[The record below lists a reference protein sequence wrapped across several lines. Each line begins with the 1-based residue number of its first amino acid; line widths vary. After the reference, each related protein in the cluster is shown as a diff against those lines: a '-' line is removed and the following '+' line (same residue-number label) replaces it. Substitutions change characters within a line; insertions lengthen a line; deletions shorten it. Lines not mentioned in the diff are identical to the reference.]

1 MNFNDKTFQAVC
13 RVCRKPVLRQN
24 YKDHLKDVH
33 KGEDLLDQRQWG
45 DPDNRDQFR
54 GLTSSGDK
62 NHNVRRTEGK
72 GTLGQ
77 KQAQTLLEPKEY
89 GLKKMSWERICLMWW
104 KISHRQTE
112 EMMSPRA
119 EHYSPESWQ
128 VVNMEYLH

>member
-1 MNFNDKTFQAVC
+1 M
-13 RVCRKPVLRQN
+13 
-24 YKDHLKDVH
+24 
-33 KGEDLLDQRQWG
+33 
-45 DPDNRDQFR
+45 
-54 GLTSSGDK
+54 
-62 NHNVRRTEGK
+62 GK

-119 EHYSPESWQ
+119 EGGAGADQEK
-128 VVNMEYLH
+128 VEEVNQEKVTAVDRENGTGVGREEGA